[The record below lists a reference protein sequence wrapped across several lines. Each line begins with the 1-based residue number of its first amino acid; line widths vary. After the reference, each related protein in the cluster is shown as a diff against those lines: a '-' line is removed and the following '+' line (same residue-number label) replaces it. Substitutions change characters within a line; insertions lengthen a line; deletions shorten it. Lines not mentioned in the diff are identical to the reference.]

1 MPETEIPIIDSNQI
15 QPNPF
20 LGEVAMRRNT
30 LAWKLYLALFPILWV
45 LGGAQQV
52 LAEPSPQ
59 AGSPADESPEV
70 SCSQF
75 MAPQRDVNGTMV
87 GQEECRMRDHGIVE
101 PSRQYHRVDMGISGT
116 LSGWVVKQG
125 ARQNYFTSGP
135 DFTYTQFGN
144 PHSPR
149 FHGILRYEAAKGTSL
164 TLTYPETGWNGKLY
178 VLVHGR
184 SGSFLRGTMRP
195 WDEYFDPG
203 KPFDANKYEK
213 SMLARG
219 YAIARTRRNADG
231 FAIGD
236 YSAVLDDGTVWP
248 DQNINMV
255 PELILDEVRL
265 LNNFLKERLGR
276 RPTRNYWW
284 GHSAGAYTAL
294 ALNYLIQSDPGIN
307 QDADGRQ
314 TISGFINDDPGGG
327 MFLPILIKNG
337 QDILYRTAESKTQ
350 FVKSFSIAHQ
360 AYPLIYSNIVPG
372 EMDLDHLPEGIST
385 VALNNKRKMAR
396 LMIEKGINN
405 FRMYEVR
412 GVSHSGGERYEDGKN
427 GDIQILDLSRLMDG
441 VLDLLDNWVEKGI
454 EPPATKSDDPG
465 VGAGA
470 PAIGLP
476 ETACPLGKYYPFP
489 QFRGV
494 QGAGSTG
501 FAAYDGASLEP
512 LDGQLQFVDMNE
524 NGHRDT
530 SETVTQAWRRIGL
543 LQSGETFSR
552 AKYVA
557 CVESTAA
564 KLRKENL
571 ITEQVARLYIEDAR
585 KDAFPAP

>member
-1 MPETEIPIIDSNQI
+1 
-15 QPNPF
+15 
-20 LGEVAMRRNT
+20 MRENT
-30 LAWKLYLALFPILWV
+30 LTWKLVVALFPILWV
-45 LGGAQQV
+45 WGSPSVVAQQG
-52 LAEPSPQ
+52 PP
-59 AGSPADESPEV
+59 AGERPTVD
-70 SCSQF
+70 CSQF
-75 MAPQRDVNGTMV
+75 MAPKKDVNGQMV
-87 GQEECRMRDHGIVE
+87 GQEECLMKDHGIVE
-101 PSRQYHRVDMGISGT
+101 PDARYHRVDMGFSGT
-116 LSGWVVKQG
+116 LSGFVVKQG

-135 DFTYTQFGN
+135 DYIYTQFGN

-149 FHGILRYEAAKGTSL
+149 YHGILRYEAAKGTSL

-195 WDEYFDPG
+195 WDEYFDPD

-231 FAIGD
+231 FMIGD

-265 LNNFLKERLGR
+265 LNNFLEERLGS

-294 ALNYLIQSDPGIN
+294 ALNYMIQSNPDIN
-307 QDADGRQ
+307 RDADGRE
-314 TISGFINDDPGGG
+314 TISGFIDDDPGGG
-327 MFLPILIKNG
+327 MFLPILMKDG
-337 QDILYRTAESKTQ
+337 QDILYRTPESKAQ

-360 AYPLIYSNIVPG
+360 AYPLVYSNIVPG
-372 EMDLDHLPEGIST
+372 EMDLGNLPEGFST

-396 LMIEKGINN
+396 LMIEKGIDN

-427 GDIQILDLSRLMDG
+427 GDIEILDLSRFMDG
-441 VLDLLDNWVEKGI
+441 VLDLLDDWVEKGI

-465 VGAGA
+465 VGASA
-470 PAIGLP
+470 PAVNLP

-489 QFRGV
+489 QSRGV

-501 FAAYDGASLEP
+501 FAPYDGATLEP

-524 NGHRDT
+524 NGRRDT
-530 SETVTQAWRRIGL
+530 RETVTQAWRRMRML
-543 LQSGETFSR
+543 EPDETFDR
-552 AKYVA
+552 AGFVA
-557 CVESTAA
+557 CVERTART
-564 KLRKENL
+564 LRRENL
-571 ITEQVARLYIEDAR
+571 ITEEIANLYVEEARTDPL
-585 KDAFPAP
+585 PAQ

>member
-1 MPETEIPIIDSNQI
+1 MPETEIQSQTSSFNTTPYG
-15 QPNPF
+15 
-20 LGEVAMRRNT
+20 GEVIMRGKT
-30 LAWKLYLALFPILWV
+30 LARKLRLALIPILWV
-45 LGGAQQV
+45 WGGAQQG
-52 LAEPSPQ
+52 LAQQSPQ
-59 AGSPADESPEV
+59 IGNPAGERPTV

-75 MAPQRDVNGTMV
+75 MAPKRNVNGKMV
-87 GQEECRMRDHGIVE
+87 GQLDCLMRDHGIVE
-101 PSRQYHRVDMGISGT
+101 PNLKYHRVDMGITGT
-116 LSGWVVKQG
+116 LSGWIVKQG

-135 DFTYTQFGN
+135 DFIYTQFGN

-164 TLTYPETGWNGKLY
+164 TLTYPETGWNGKLF

-184 SGSFLRGTMRP
+184 SGSFLRGTLRP

-231 FAIGD
+231 FSIGD

-265 LNNFLKERLGR
+265 LNNFLKERLGSK
-276 RPTRNYWW
+276 PTRNYWW
-284 GHSAGAYTAL
+284 GHSAGAYSAL
-294 ALNYLIQSDPGIN
+294 ALNYMIQSNPDIN
-307 QDADGRQ
+307 KDADGRE
-314 TISGFINDDPGGG
+314 TISGFIDDDPGGG
-327 MFLPILIKNG
+327 MFLPILVKNG

-350 FVKSFSIAHQ
+350 FVKSFSIVHQ
-360 AYPLIYSNIVPG
+360 AYPLVYSNIVPG
-372 EMDLDHLPEGIST
+372 EMDLNHLPEGFSPI
-385 VALNNKRKMAR
+385 ALNNKRKMAR
-396 LMIEKGINN
+396 IMMEKGINN

-427 GDIQILDLSRLMDG
+427 GDIEILDLSRLMDG

-454 EPPATKSDDPG
+454 EPPATTSDDPG

-470 PAIGLP
+470 PAINLP
-476 ETACPLGKYYPFP
+476 ETACPLGRYYPFP

-501 FAAYDGASLEP
+501 FAAYDGTSLEP

-524 NGHRDT
+524 NGSRDQR
-530 SETVTQAWRRIGL
+530 ETVTQAWRRMGL
-543 LQSGETFSR
+543 LKPNETFSR
-552 AKYVA
+552 ARYVA

-571 ITEQVARLYIEDAR
+571 ITDQVVALYLEDAN
-585 KDAFPAP
+585 KDALPTH